1 MTPDP
6 ELLEL
11 RRAIDDI
18 DQRIL
23 ALVSERVKIVLKVG
37 DFKRKRN
44 LPIYDPDRERLML
57 ERLMGHAP
65 EPLDGQTVRHVFE
78 RLIDE
83 CRRLEQHHT
92 QK

>member
-1 MTPDP
+1 MSLIKTIDHNPGFEPVQSKP
-6 ELLEL
+6 E
-11 RRAIDDI
+11 A
-18 DQRIL
+18 
-23 ALVSERVKIVLKVG
+23 
-37 DFKRKRN
+37 
-44 LPIYDPDRERLML
+44 ERLML